1 MDFIGHV
8 IKTIPLVTS
17 VLKTDVKSR
26 DDDNI
31 LLLAVWDIQALNS
44 NKDIRSYSD
53 FREMLLNGDLAVPS
67 TIIRTRRRLQVKH
80 PELRGD
86 MYEERQK
93 SDRIIRNQIRL
104 NFDNFLNEG

>member
-1 MDFIGHV
+1 MDFISSV
-8 IKTIPLVTS
+8 IKTMPVVAS
-17 VLKTDVKSR
+17 VLRNDFKSR

-31 LLLAVWDIQALNS
+31 LLLAVWDVQALNS
-44 NKDIRSYSD
+44 KKDIRSYSD

-67 TIIRTRRRLQVKH
+67 TVIRTRRRLQVKH

-93 SDRIIRNQIRL
+93 SDRIVRNQIRL
-104 NFDNFLNEG
+104 NFDNNF